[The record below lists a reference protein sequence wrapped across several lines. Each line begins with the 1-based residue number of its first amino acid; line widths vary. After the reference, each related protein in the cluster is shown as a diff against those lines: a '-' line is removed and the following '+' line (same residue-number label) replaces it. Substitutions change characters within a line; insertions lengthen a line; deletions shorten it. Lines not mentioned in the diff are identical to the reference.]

1 MSTSVGAEHGGRQGC
16 GDGRHDCERGMRD
29 RRVGWCWRASLAA
42 GARRGRGRC
51 GRCGHGGGES
61 VQSRGRQTSRQT
73 AGEEHR
79 RGHRMRDA
87 DRIKRAKRSE
97 HRPLSAHRQQK
108 AYLFAPI
115 FPAFLDGAEKLRYN
129 SICRMYFG
137 ALCPFAGII
146 TLYCIKKGY
155 LDHGY

>member
-1 MSTSVGAEHGGRQGC
+1 M
-16 GDGRHDCERGMRD
+16 
-29 RRVGWCWRASLAA
+29 
-42 GARRGRGRC
+42 
-51 GRCGHGGGES
+51 
-61 VQSRGRQTSRQT
+61 QSRGRQTSRQT

-115 FPAFLDGAEKLRYN
+115 FPSFLDGTEKLRYN

-155 LDHGY
+155 LEHGY